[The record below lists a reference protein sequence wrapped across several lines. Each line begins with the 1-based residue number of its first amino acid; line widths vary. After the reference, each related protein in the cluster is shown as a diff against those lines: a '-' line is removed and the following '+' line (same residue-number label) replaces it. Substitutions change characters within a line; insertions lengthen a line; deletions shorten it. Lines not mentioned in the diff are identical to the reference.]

1 MGTWYFALGRGQGGG
16 CFPKKN
22 LIKTHPGSNDRA
34 IIKET
39 KATCPLSVSRIRNA
53 DVLWDAV
60 LCAEHPPP
68 VEQGPAADV
77 AEDGLGGILGQ
88 RSALLL
94 GNVVGDN
101 GCNCTDLLTAAPP
114 LLHTCQGRLPTSKKK
129 LGNCFKNFRA
139 LLLVGVK

>member
-39 KATCPLSVSRIRNA
+39 KATCPLSVSRIGNA

-60 LCAEHPPP
+60 LCAEHPPS

-94 GNVVGDN
+94 GNVVG
-101 GCNCTDLLTAAPP
+101 
-114 LLHTCQGRLPTSKKK
+114 
-129 LGNCFKNFRA
+129 
-139 LLLVGVK
+139 

>member
-1 MGTWYFALGRGQGGG
+1 ML
-16 CFPKKN
+16 PKKRN
-22 LIKTHPGSNDRA
+22 LIKTPPGSNDRA
-34 IIKET
+34 IIKKT
-39 KATCPLSVSRIRNA
+39 KATCPLSVSRIGNA

-77 AEDGLGGILGQ
+77 AEDGFGGILGQ

-101 GCNCTDLLTAAPP
+101 SCNCTDLLTAAPP
-114 LLHTCQGRLPTSKKK
+114 LLHTCQGRLPKSEK
-129 LGNCFKNFRA
+129 A
-139 LLLVGVK
+139 SAIA